1 MPTIKE
7 IAQRSGFSP
16 STVSYALRDNPR
28 IPEDTR
34 LRIKQVAEEM
44 GYQRDAH
51 LGQLM
56 AYLKG
61 RGRKASAC
69 PLVWVNSTP
78 DPQHW
83 HQTPWAKE
91 FYDSA
96 VRRAESLGFAIS
108 ELWVHDPKVPASRL
122 NDVLK
127 ARGARGLILSTPL
140 QGEDWSQWID
150 WNSYAT
156 VILDDPFAMP
166 QFDRVY
172 ADYAANMRRALEIAF
187 SRGYERPKVWLT
199 EREDYWTAY
208 GYTYECLRQNRL
220 RPDCDFLLPVYSEGI
235 TRETVKAWMD
245 EHEPDV
251 VIAPT
256 PTVGIHLKEMG
267 YELPKDL
274 GYIAMYMQNDD
285 KVWSGFSQL
294 HKQQSVMAVDRIAV
308 LLQGNTL
315 GRQAYPLKMLIEGE
329 WHEGT
334 TLRAPVFSPVH
345 FSR

>member
-1 MPTIKE
+1 MPTIKQ
-7 IAQRSGFSP
+7 IAQKSGFSP

-28 IPEDTR
+28 IPEETR
-34 LRIKQVAEEM
+34 SRIKQVADEM

-51 LGQLM
+51 LGNLM

-61 RGRKASAC
+61 RGNKASAC
-69 PLVWVNSTP
+69 PIVWINSTT

-83 HQTPWAKE
+83 HKTPWAKE

-96 VRRAESLGFAIS
+96 ARRAESLGFALS
-108 ELWVHDPKVPASRL
+108 ELWVHDPKVPPTRL

-127 ARGARGLILSTPL
+127 ARGAKGVILSTPL

-172 ADYAANMRRALEIAF
+172 ADYASNMRNAIEQVLA
-187 SRGYERPKVWLT
+187 RGYQRPKLWLT

-208 GYTYECLRQNRL
+208 GYTYECLRQNHL
-220 RPDCDFLLPVYSEGI
+220 RPELDKLLPEYVGEASLEA
-235 TRETVKAWMD
+235 VKLWL
-245 EHEPDV
+245 ERHQPDV

-256 PTVGIHLKEMG
+256 PTVGKCLR
-267 YELPKDL
+267 ELGHQLPEDL
-274 GYIAMYMQNDD
+274 GYVAMYMHDD
-285 KVWSGFSQL
+285 DAIWSGYSQL
-294 HKQQSVMAVDRIAV
+294 HKQQSVIAVDRIAG
-308 LLQGNTL
+308 LLQENTL
-315 GRQAYPLKMLIEGE
+315 GRQAYPKKMMIEGE

-334 TLRAPVFSPVH
+334 TLRSPVSAPVH